1 MSRRCI
7 VLESTRNS
15 LAKVSEFGELVYVF
29 PPNGSRPSIF
39 DFERFS
45 LDIENKLEDL
55 KYDPEKDLIV
65 IAGGLVAM
73 STFVA
78 VLSSLWGK
86 FKVLVFD
93 SKRDN
98 YFESAI
104 GLEVELEPEKENY
117 ETVKC

>member
-15 LAKVSEFGELVYVF
+15 LVKVKDFGELIYIF

-45 LDIENKLEDL
+45 LDIEDRLEDL

-73 STFVA
+73 ATFVA
-78 VLSSLWGK
+78 VLSSLWGR

-98 YFESAI
+98 YFESVI
-104 GLEVELEPEKENY
+104 GLDVELEKEEHEK
-117 ETVKC
+117 VKC